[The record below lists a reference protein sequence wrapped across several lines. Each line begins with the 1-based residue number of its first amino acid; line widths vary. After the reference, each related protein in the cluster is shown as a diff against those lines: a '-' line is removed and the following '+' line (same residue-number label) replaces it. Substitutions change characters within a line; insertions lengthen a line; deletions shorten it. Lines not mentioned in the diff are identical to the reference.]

1 MRDKALTSTGIV
13 SVFGTGASDKIAAR
27 CCSMVRTSKAGGV
40 QGSAGFIKAD
50 LSHRWQT
57 SGGLAA
63 RSLHHPF
70 RARLFPPHLSSPRGK
85 QFLVAG
91 TSTHQIAQG
100 GLRVAKETVAHRAV
114 SGQTRAVTIAA
125 KRPGDRGDNADIALI
140 NIFI

>member
-13 SVFGTGASDKIAAR
+13 SVFGTGASDNIAAR

-40 QGSAGFIKAD
+40 EESAGFIKPILATD
-50 LSHRWQT
+50 GRHRAVWLQEAFIVH
-57 SGGLAA
+57 SVPGFL
-63 RSLHHPF
+63 
-70 RARLFPPHLSSPRGK
+70 PPHLPSPRGK

-91 TSTHQIAQG
+91 TRTHQIAQG
-100 GLRVAKETVAHRAV
+100 GLRVTKETVAHRAI

-140 NIFI
+140 NICI